1 MQATLLTILVA
12 SSHVRSTGHRHRL
25 VGMEVKDTT
34 RTTLQSTGGRT
45 VTALAETATTGVLIL
60 TMKIEPATTTGA
72 EVETTGAEAAVTM
85 AALEAAAVTITAVEV
100 ATTMAEAAEAAV
112 TITAVE
118 VATTMVEAVGATMMT
133 GATTIEEE
141 EEVTI
146 GVATASREGAAEITH
161 QIGVA
166 TNAAI
171 RISPEI
177 RSAETAGR

>member
-1 MQATLLTILVA
+1 
-12 SSHVRSTGHRHRL
+12 
-25 VGMEVKDTT
+25 
-34 RTTLQSTGGRT
+34 
-45 VTALAETATTGVLIL
+45 
-60 TMKIEPATTTGA
+60 
-72 EVETTGAEAAVTM
+72 M
-85 AALEAAAVTITAVEV
+85 AAEAAVTITAVEV
-100 ATTMAEAAEAAV
+100 ATTMVE
-112 TITAVE
+112 AVE
-118 VATTMVEAVGATMMT
+118 AATTMVEAVGATMMT

-161 QIGVA
+161 PIGVA